1 MGAMTLGPTHH
12 PAPSASRA
20 THMLAIAS
28 PAPDLLQFAREALW
42 AAQERDLPLT
52 LAVRATPRLR
62 SELMGLDTIR
72 DLAVFAERW
81 DITLV
86 PWRSLADLEA
96 MIGGWAVR
104 PPAAIILGTRRRHSL
119 LHGLPGAMA
128 TRIEQAAKSL
138 GIEAMPDPSH
148 EIGVAPRLG
157 LAWRVD
163 EQRPWYH
170 AYVLGAFAV
179 SLVSLLV
186 QFLDGLVPAGSL
198 VILFLTA
205 VVYSASAY
213 GMAAASFTS
222 LLGVTIFNYFFDE
235 PRYEIGFNSPGD
247 VLVLILFLVIGAITS
262 NLSGDLRQQ
271 ASRAQ
276 RQAREA
282 RALFQLT
289 RDIAVARDTQEIFR
303 AIVHQCNDIFECET
317 TLLTPFTG
325 GGSETLALASPR
337 ARAAAL
343 QAAYPPH
350 ASLTQEDI
358 EAARWVFNQ
367 GLPAGRGTGMWPEM
381 QATFQPL
388 ETTEGTVAVLV
399 LRNTAR
405 EIVRSA
411 SFRRVIGSI
420 CRLTALAVE
429 HTLRKQELENAR
441 VVSRTEGLRSAL
453 LSAISHDFGTPL
465 ASIIGSA
472 TSLISYGRS
481 YAPEVTA
488 ELLTTILEEAERLNR
503 FVKNV
508 LQMNRLEAGALV
520 PRLQWADVGD
530 LLSTALDAAHRRLSL
545 HEVYAD
551 VEDRLPLV
559 NVDFVLM
566 ESVLVNLLDNAAKY
580 SPAES
585 SIQITARRLGEDV
598 AIDISDQGRGISSEE
613 LGAIFD
619 KFYRARHRDRTV
631 PGTGLG
637 LAICKGII
645 EAHGGTIEALSEGL
659 GHGTTIR
666 LRLPV
671 KTPDIAVTAEV

>member
-1 MGAMTLGPTHH
+1 MTLAAPLH
-12 PAPSASRA
+12 PATTTLRA
-20 THMLAIAS
+20 THVLAIAS
-28 PAPDLLQFAREALW
+28 PAPDLMQFAREALW

-52 LAVRATPRLR
+52 LAVRTMPRLR
-62 SELMGLDTIR
+62 SELMALETIE

-86 PWRSLADLEA
+86 PWRSREDLEA
-96 MIGGWAVR
+96 MIGGWSVR
-104 PPAAIILGTRRRHSL
+104 PPAVIVLGARQRSSL
-119 LHGLPGAMA
+119 LHGLPKSMA
-128 TRIEQAAKSL
+128 VRIEQAAKSMR
-138 GIEAMPDPSH
+138 IEAMQDPSH
-148 EIGVAPRLG
+148 EGGTLPRFG

-163 EQRPWYH
+163 DHRPWYH
-170 AYVLGAFAV
+170 AYILSAFAV

-186 QFLDGLVPAGSL
+186 RTLDGLMPTEGL
-198 VILFLTA
+198 TILFLMA
-205 VVYSASAY
+205 VVYSANAY
-213 GMAAASFTS
+213 GMAAAAFTS
-222 LLGVTIFNYFFDE
+222 LLSVLMFNYFFDA
-235 PRYEIGFNSPGD
+235 PRYEIGFSSPTD
-247 VLVLILFLVIGAITS
+247 LLTLLLFLVVGAITS
-262 NLSGDLRQQ
+262 NLSDGLRQQ

-350 ASLTQEDI
+350 ASLTQDDI

-367 GLPAGRGTGMWPEM
+367 SLPAGRGTAMWPEM
-381 QATFQPL
+381 HATFQPL
-388 ETTEGTVAVLV
+388 ETGEGTVAVLV
-399 LRNTAR
+399 IRDTSRA
-405 EIVRSA
+405 IIRSA

-429 HTLRKQELENAR
+429 HSLRKQELENAR
-441 VVSRTEGLRSAL
+441 VVSQTEGLRSAL

-472 TSLISYGRS
+472 SSLISYGRS
-481 YAPEVTA
+481 YAPEVTS

-508 LQMNRLEAGALV
+508 LQMTRLEAGVLT
-520 PRLQWADVGD
+520 PRMQWADVGD
-530 LLSTALDAAHRRLSL
+530 LISTALDAAHRRLAL

-551 VEDRLPLV
+551 VEDKLPLV

-580 SPAES
+580 SGHETA
-585 SIQITARRLGEDV
+585 IQITARRLGEDIC
-598 AIDISDQGRGISSEE
+598 IDVTDQGRGIASEE

-671 KTPDIAVTAEV
+671 KTPDVAVTAEV